1 MSLDP
6 IGVGNTRNCLLASRP
21 VAYADEFAA
30 LLAEQPDDWA
40 FFECFLTVDDPRR
53 LTDARVALG
62 RANGRPVRT
71 AGGHDFEITVANS
84 WGHGAT
90 PGVVQSAL
98 RILDDLQITGRI
110 WYGATYD
117 MLRPAPPHRYGP

>member
-1 MSLDP
+1 M
-6 IGVGNTRNCLLASRP
+6 
-21 VAYADEFAA
+21 AYADEFAS

-62 RANGRPVRT
+62 RANARPERE
-71 AGGHDFEITVANS
+71 ASGHDFEITVANT

-90 PGVVQSAL
+90 AGVVRSAL
-98 RILDDLQITGRI
+98 RILDDLGITGRI
-110 WYGATYD
+110 WCGATYD
-117 MLRPAPPHRYGP
+117 SLRPAPPHRYGP